1 MSESN
6 PALALS
12 YRLGRACLASLLLLP
27 VALIII
33 VILTVVYNAH
43 DAPPGHDVVFG
54 LAAAPIMLFGFAS
67 TVLAIPG
74 ASLMYVHGSSA
85 RRGSPR
91 HRERDPECPRRLVVC
106 RERLLA
112 LTRARADAQRRP

>member
-54 LAAAPIMLFGFAS
+54 LAAAPIVLFGFAS

-85 RRGSPR
+85 RRALGAALRGIASAIPSA
-91 HRERDPECPRRLVVC
+91 LVAWWYAASVC
-106 RERLLA
+106 WL
-112 LTRARADAQRRP
+112 